1 MSSLQTDEESVAIEE
16 VRALGEAVQEVE
28 LSIEGADIDAVVD
41 KTLAPDRVVQQPG
54 VASEV
59 RTAEGR
65 SILM

>member
-1 MSSLQTDEESVAIEE
+1 VSSLQTDEESVAIEE

-28 LSIEGADIDAVVD
+28 LSIEGTDIDAIVD
-41 KTLAPDRVVQQPG
+41 QTLAPERVMQPG

-65 SILM
+65 SLLM